1 MIVHVAERFD
11 KCQQLYVAD
20 LALVTAD
27 WHRGME
33 EVAVHALGGL
43 ALIETSHLRVSLA
56 VALVLAIDKPRY
68 MLDNTLFGQ
77 FVPSISPDTL
87 NEHSRPFI
95 LIPLLFGLLLHK
107 SHDVLGYPFF
117 WDHVSFW
124 GRFAIVGD
132 PQIILLIKGL
142 QFWTLQSDTT
152 FIMGHLF

>member
-1 MIVHVAERFD
+1 M
-11 KCQQLYVAD
+11 Q
-20 LALVTAD
+20 
-27 WHRGME
+27 

-95 LIPLLFGLLLHK
+95 LIPLFFRLLLHK

-117 WDHVSFW
+117 
-124 GRFAIVGD
+124 
-132 PQIILLIKGL
+132 
-142 QFWTLQSDTT
+142 
-152 FIMGHLF
+152 